1 MNQVMSFQMNV
12 SHETLDE
19 TWSETWM
26 VLSLDDVPETFV
38 YSIVVYCDVNGV
50 NIQGVIEEM
59 K

>member
-1 MNQVMSFQMNV
+1 
-12 SHETLDE
+12 
-19 TWSETWM
+19 M

-38 YSIVVYCDVNGV
+38 YSIVVYCNVNGV